1 VGISVTREADALSI
15 HVVGPASVRFVA
27 EAHAALL
34 EALDEQLAT
43 SVELAEATSVDAAF
57 VQLVASATSSF
68 AAASQSLRVDDPSGL
83 LGAAFS
89 QR

>member
-1 VGISVTREADALSI
+1 LGISVTRKADAVSV
-15 HVVGPASVRFVA
+15 HVVGAGSVRFVS
-27 EAHAALL
+27 EARAALL
-34 EALDEQLAT
+34 DALSERQDVT
-43 SVELAEATSVDAAF
+43 VDLAEATSVDAAF

-68 AAASQSLRVDDPSGL
+68 SAASQSLTVVDPAGL

>member
-1 VGISVTREADALSI
+1 LGISVARKADAVSI
-15 HVVGPASVRFVA
+15 RVVGAGSVRFVS
-27 EAHAALL
+27 EARAALL
-34 EALDEQLAT
+34 DALGDRLDA